1 MNVAFSK
8 HFLKQLDKVNDP
20 VLLKRIKTA
29 ILKAESAQS
38 IQELSNIK
46 KMSGY
51 DDHFRIRI
59 GDYRIGLK
67 MESDNTLWF
76 AAIAHRKDIYSLFP

>member
-1 MNVAFSK
+1 
-8 HFLKQLDKVNDP
+8 
-20 VLLKRIKTA
+20 
-29 ILKAESAQS
+29 
-38 IQELSNIK
+38 
-46 KMSGY
+46 MSGY